1 MLEKNKQT
9 KSSSTSMQEQHL
21 SISLKNFVGGE
32 RFNKVIVQVAA
43 VGALL
48 DVAVLGEI
56 LHPDSNVHHRFP
68 AVLTV
73 ETGLRT
79 YRTQVSKQ
87 EAGKR
92 QDISMEVH
100 S

>member
-1 MLEKNKQT
+1 
-9 KSSSTSMQEQHL
+9 MQEQHL

-79 YRTQVSKQ
+79 YRTQVSKRGWKKARYQ
-87 EAGKR
+87 HGGSLVTPWDLSVTK
-92 QDISMEVH
+92 SC
-100 S
+100 

>member
-1 MLEKNKQT
+1 
-9 KSSSTSMQEQHL
+9 MQEQHL

-92 QDISMEVH
+92 QGISMEVH

>member
-1 MLEKNKQT
+1 
-9 KSSSTSMQEQHL
+9 MQEQHL
-21 SISLKNFVGGE
+21 SISLENFVGGE

-43 VGALL
+43 VRALL

-79 YRTQVSKQ
+79 YRTQVTKQ
-87 EAGKR
+87 GSTEAGKR